1 MMGEISKKGVT
12 PVETPAMSGDL
23 SNFELADVLQMLA
36 GKPGRQLVEIFFSGG
51 VGKIYLEGDYLHRAE
66 IVGPEPREGIEAL
79 RELLSLPEG
88 HFEVRQPA
96 LWPKHAN
103 LQGPVQALILEAARL
118 QDEASSSEESGFEIH
133 EDLFEKDFLPPLKSS
148 PTPQQKP
155 PSSPSSI
162 EKVAK
167 LLPEIESWAVTDPSG
182 ELQESKG
189 PGVPEELAGAISF
202 ISLQLHELGHL
213 LGLGEL
219 RAFAASG
226 KRKMCAALCKGDKFL
241 AMKGR
246 PRKGLLWWSK
256 KLLEAEK
263 EWKT

>member
-1 MMGEISKKGVT
+1 MMGEVSKKGVT

-23 SNFELADVLQMLA
+23 SNFDLADVLQMLA

-118 QDEASSSEESGFEIH
+118 QDEASSEAQGFEIH
-133 EDLFEKDFLPPLKSS
+133 EDLFEKDFLPPLKTSVAKV
-148 PTPQQKP
+148 QA
-155 PSSPSSI
+155 PSSSL
-162 EKVAK
+162 EKVTK

-182 ELQESKG
+182 ELQESRG

-202 ISLQLHELGHL
+202 ISLQLRDLGHL

-226 KRKMCAALCKGDKFL
+226 KRQMCAALCKGEKFL